1 MIEVG
6 NISKTISVKPSRP
19 TVKNKKAVGRNYA
32 GQNLQQRK
40 QQRYQQ
46 FLQAGLNVFGTS
58 GYRSATVRSL
68 CKEAKLTDRYFYE
81 SFGSI
86 ENLLTCVYEHCMK
99 NLKRTILTQIISVYR
114 SYGAEAAIHTGVDT
128 YFMLLEDAKIAHVC
142 LVELEGISPKVTA
155 LYHSYMNDFA
165 RMLVTLGN
173 KAFPHWSL
181 GMDKEQ
187 QLILGIS
194 LVGAMRQT
202 ATNWLIN
209 DYQTDRKTLVLVT
222 NKLILSLLTVK
233 NS

>member
-1 MIEVG
+1 MTEVDK
-6 NISKTISVKPSRP
+6 NNKLILAKPNKAIVANKKTI
-19 TVKNKKAVGRNYA
+19 GRNYG

-40 QQRYQQ
+40 QQRYQK

-86 ENLLTCVYEHCMK
+86 ESLLTCVYEHCMK
-99 NLKRTILTQIISVYR
+99 NLKRTILTEIIAVYK
-114 SYGAEAAIHTGVDT
+114 SHGAQAAIHAGVDT
-128 YFMLLEDAKIAHVC
+128 YFSILEDAKIAHVC
-142 LVELEGISPKVTA
+142 LVELEGITPEVTT

-173 KAFPHWSL
+173 KAFPRWSL
-181 GMDKEQ
+181 GMNKEE

-209 DYQTDRKTLVLVT
+209 DYHTKRKTLVLVT
-222 NKLILSLLTVK
+222 NGLILSLLTVK
-233 NS
+233 

>member
-1 MIEVG
+1 MTEVD
-6 NISKTISVKPSRP
+6 NNKVIPAESNKTI
-19 TVKNKKAVGRNYA
+19 TANKKAMGRNYG

-99 NLKRTILTQIISVYR
+99 NLKRTVLTQIISVYR
-114 SYGAEAAIHTGVDT
+114 SHGAQAAIHAGVDT
-128 YFMLLEDAKIAHVC
+128 YFTLLEDAKIAQVC
-142 LVELEGISPKVTA
+142 LVELEGITPEMTV

-194 LVGAMRQT
+194 LVGALRQT

-209 DYQTDRKTLVLVT
+209 DYHTERKTLVLVT
-222 NKLILSLLTVK
+222 NRLIMSLLTVK
-233 NS
+233 QS